1 MAPSPAAARA
11 RPAAEPSSPLRPS
24 RASRASRRPKSTADR
39 RRRERHYRL
48 RRRDL
53 IQDLGAGLLGAV
65 LLFMLTAGLG
75 VLALIDFALVGLL
88 IASRMIGR
96 RHQRAGQSAG
106 AGRRLGRP
114 PARARPASLRD
125 PRAD

>member
-24 RASRASRRPKSTADR
+24 RASRPSRRPKATADR

-88 IASRMIGR
+88 IASGMIGR

-106 AGRRLGRP
+106 AGRRLRRP

>member
-24 RASRASRRPKSTADR
+24 RASRRPKTTADR
-39 RRRERHYRL
+39 RRRARHYRL